1 MRTVPLSERASTLEV
16 QTYAFAVRSA
26 LRRGRVFLP
35 GNHLVGMRLPPD
47 AAMDGYKDAVETILK
62 SVSLEH
68 YTITMVTVAS
78 RTGETEATDAIYL
91 SRYRAALI
99 VLIQDDADVPTE
111 LVVALDRI
119 VDVAPV
125 NARHLVAAAKSSI
138 AMNMPLEI
146 ARKLAAFPP
155 NMLFLALRPERS
167 PDAVLEKLEAAAPEQ
182 KHPPKP
188 PSWKPRIEELEGY
201 GQAKE
206 WALDLIA
213 DLRDWGEGRIAWSD
227 VASGIL
233 LSGPPGTGKTMFAE
247 AVARS
252 CGANFIAASS
262 AVWQAKGHLGDMLAA
277 MRRSFEKAAKTAPTV
292 LLIDEIDSIGDRA
305 KFKGHNTDYS
315 IQVVNALLEL
325 LDGSGGREGVIVV
338 AATNYPEQVD
348 PALRRPGRLDRHAVI
363 ELPDEDTRATI
374 IAMHL
379 GDGLTTDELK
389 TLAAATAGC
398 SGAQLGQFVADAKRR
413 ARRQGRDVR
422 PADLIAMIPPV
433 RHLTE
438 KERRIASTHE
448 AGHAVVGIELGVA
461 TVDCI
466 VVLPKVMRGDGV
478 QGYVQW
484 QMERPLFRSRKSYAY
499 ELAML
504 LGGLA
509 SEQMML
515 GESFDGSGGG
525 ANSDLHRATN
535 LATIMVVSLGMGGM
549 ISYSHASSSEDL
561 AELRRDDADLRRRVE
576 RLLSEALDRA
586 CEIISRRRDD
596 VERLVRILCEREI
609 VTGDELR
616 AMGLGGRAGS

>member
-1 MRTVPLSERASTLEV
+1 MRTVPLSERAPTLEV
-16 QTYAFAVRSA
+16 HTYAFAIRGA
-26 LRRGRVFLP
+26 LRRGRVLLP
-35 GNHLVGMRLPPD
+35 ENHLVGLRLPPGAD
-47 AAMDGYKDAVETILK
+47 MDGYQDAAATVLK
-62 SVSLEH
+62 SANLEH
-68 YTITMVTVAS
+68 YTITTVTVAS
-78 RTGETEATDAIYL
+78 RTGETDVTDAIYL

-99 VLIQDDADVPTE
+99 ILIQDGADIPPD

-119 VDVAPV
+119 VEVSPV
-125 NARHLVAAAKSSI
+125 NARHLVAAAKSSM
-138 AMNMPLEI
+138 AMNLPLKI
-146 ARKLAAFPP
+146 ARKLAAFPT
-155 NMLFLALRPERS
+155 NTLFLALRPGRS
-167 PDAVLEKLEAAAPEQ
+167 LDTVLQKLEASTPKEKQ
-182 KHPPKP
+182 VRKP
-188 PSWKPRIEELEGY
+188 PSWEPRIEELEGY
-201 GQAKE
+201 GDAKT
-206 WALDLIA
+206 WALDLVA
-213 DLRDWGEGRIAWSD
+213 DLRDWREGRIAWSD
-227 VASGIL
+227 VATGIL

-252 CGANFIAASS
+252 CGAKFIPASS
-262 AVWQAKGHLGDMLAA
+262 AVWQSKGHLGDMLAA
-277 MRRSFEKAAKTAPTV
+277 MRRSFEKAAKSAPTI

-363 ELPDEDTRATI
+363 ELPDEDTRAKI

-379 GDGLTTDELK
+379 GDCLRPDELK
-389 TLAAATAGC
+389 TLAAATAGR
-398 SGAQLGQFVADAKRR
+398 SGAQLRQLVGDARRR

-422 PADLIAMIPPV
+422 RADLIEMIPPV
-433 RHLTE
+433 RLLTE
-438 KERRIASTHE
+438 KERRIASAHE

-461 TVDCI
+461 IVDGI
-466 VVLPKVMRGDGV
+466 AVLPQVIRDDGV

-484 QMERPLFRSRKSYAY
+484 RRERSLFRSRKSYRC

-509 SEQMML
+509 SERIIL

-525 ANSDLHRATN
+525 GDSDLHRATN
-535 LATIMVVSLGMGGM
+535 LATIMAVSLGMGGVL
-549 ISYSHASSSEDL
+549 SYTHASSSEEL
-561 AELRRDDADLRRRVE
+561 ANLRREDAELRRRVE

-586 CEIISRRRDD
+586 SEIISRRRDD
-596 VERLVRILCEREI
+596 VERLVRILCEREV

-616 AMGLGGRAGS
+616 AMGFGG

>member
-35 GNHLVGMRLPPD
+35 ENRLVGLRLPPGGDMD
-47 AAMDGYKDAVETILK
+47 AYKDAAETILK
-62 SVSLEH
+62 SAGLEK
-68 YTITMVTVAS
+68 YTISMVIVTS
-78 RTGETEATDAIYL
+78 GPREADARDAIHL
-91 SRYRAALI
+91 SRYKAALI
-99 VLIQDDADVPTE
+99 VLIQDGADIPSE
-111 LVVALDRI
+111 LMVALDRI
-119 VDVAPV
+119 IDVAAV
-125 NARHLVAAAKSSI
+125 NARHLVAAAKSI
-138 AMNMPLEI
+138 AMNIPLEI
-146 ARKLAAFPP
+146 ARRLAAFPAS
-155 NMLFLALRPERS
+155 MLFLALRPGR
-167 PDAVLEKLEAAAPEQ
+167 PLDTVLEKLESTALVHKQ
-182 KHPPKP
+182 IPKP
-188 PSWKPRIEELEGY
+188 PSWEPRIDDLEGY
-201 GQAKE
+201 GKAKE
-206 WALDLIA
+206 WALDLVT
-213 DLRDWGEGRIAWSD
+213 DLSDWRDGRITWSD

-252 CGANFIAASS
+252 CGANFIPASS
-262 AVWQAKGHLGDMLAA
+262 AVWQSKGHLGDMLAA
-277 MRRSFEKAAKTAPTV
+277 MRRSFEKAAKTPPTV

-305 KFKGHNTDYS
+305 KFRGHNTDYS

-348 PALRRPGRLDRHAVI
+348 PALRRPGRLDRHVAI
-363 ELPDEDTRATI
+363 ELPDEDTRAKI

-379 GDGLTTDELK
+379 GDGASPDELK
-389 TLAAATAGC
+389 TLAAATVGR
-398 SGAQLGQFVADAKRR
+398 SGAQLRQLVGNAKRR
-413 ARRQGRDVR
+413 ARRKGRDVR

-438 KERRIASTHE
+438 QERRIASTHE

-461 TVDCI
+461 IVDGI
-466 VVLPKVMRGDGV
+466 VVLPQVSRDDGV

-484 QMERPLFRSRKSYAY
+484 RRERPLFRSRKSYRS

-509 SEQMML
+509 SERTIL

-525 ANSDLHRATN
+525 ADSDLHRATN
-535 LATIMVVSLGMGGM
+535 LATIMAVSLGMGGV
-549 ISYSHASSSEDL
+549 ISYSHASSSDELAKLRRED
-561 AELRRDDADLRRRVE
+561 AELRRLVE
-576 RLLSEALDRA
+576 RLLSEALNRA
-586 CEIISRRRDD
+586 CEIIRRRRED
-596 VERLVRILCEREI
+596 VERLVRMLCERGV

-616 AMGLGGRAGS
+616 AMGLDGQAGS

>member
-35 GNHLVGMRLPPD
+35 ENRLVGLRLPPGADMD
-47 AAMDGYKDAVETILK
+47 AYKDAAEAVLK
-62 SVSLEH
+62 SASLAK
-68 YTITMVTVAS
+68 YTITMVIVTPG
-78 RTGETEATDAIYL
+78 TGEADARDAIHL
-91 SRYRAALI
+91 SRYKAALI
-99 VLIQDDADVPTE
+99 VLIQDGADIASE

-125 NARHLVAAAKSSI
+125 SARHLVAAAKSI
-138 AMNMPLEI
+138 AMNIPLEI
-146 ARKLAAFPP
+146 ARRLAAFPAS
-155 NMLFLALRPERS
+155 MLFLALRPGRS
-167 PDAVLEKLEAAAPEQ
+167 LDTVLEKLESTLLVQ
-182 KHPPKP
+182 KQIPKP
-188 PSWKPRIEELEGY
+188 PSWEPRIDDLEGY
-201 GQAKE
+201 GKAKE

-213 DLRDWGEGRIAWSD
+213 DLRDWQDGRIAWSD

-252 CGANFIAASS
+252 CGANFIPASS
-262 AVWQAKGHLGDMLAA
+262 AAWQSKGHLGDMLAA
-277 MRRSFEKAAKTAPTV
+277 MRRSFEKAAKKPPTV

-338 AATNYPEQVD
+338 AATNYPEHVD

-363 ELPDEDTRATI
+363 ELPDEDTRAKI
-374 IAMHL
+374 IAMYL
-379 GDGLTTDELK
+379 GDRLSPDELK
-389 TLAAATAGC
+389 TLAAATAGR
-398 SGAQLGQFVADAKRR
+398 SGAQLRQLVGDAKRF

-422 PADLIAMIPPV
+422 PADLIAMIPPL

-438 KERRIASTHE
+438 SERRIACTHE

-461 TVDCI
+461 CVDGI
-466 VVLPKVMRGDGV
+466 VVLPHVMRDDGV

-484 QMERPLFRSRKSYAY
+484 RREGSLFRSRKSYRY

-509 SEQMML
+509 CERVIL
-515 GESFDGSGGG
+515 GESSDGSGGG
-525 ANSDLHRATN
+525 ANSDLYRATN
-535 LATIMVVSLGMGGM
+535 LATIMVASLGMGGV
-549 ISYSHASSSEDL
+549 ISCSHASSSEEL
-561 AELRRDDADLRRRVE
+561 AELRRVDPELRRRVE
-576 RLLSEALDRA
+576 RLLSEELDRA
-586 CEIISRRRDD
+586 CEIIRRRRDD
-596 VERLVRILCEREI
+596 VERLVQMLCEQVV
-609 VTGDELR
+609 VTGDELQS
-616 AMGLGGRAGS
+616 MGLGG

>member
-1 MRTVPLSERASTLEV
+1 M
-16 QTYAFAVRSA
+16 
-26 LRRGRVFLP
+26 
-35 GNHLVGMRLPPD
+35 D
-47 AAMDGYKDAVETILK
+47 AYKDAAETIMK
-62 SVSLEH
+62 SASLEK
-68 YTITMVTVAS
+68 YTITIVTVAS
-78 RTGETEATDAIYL
+78 RTGEAEATDAIHL
-91 SRYRAALI
+91 SRYKAALI
-99 VLIQDDADVPTE
+99 VLFQDGADIPSE

-125 NARHLVAAAKSSI
+125 NARHLIAAAKSSI
-138 AMNMPLEI
+138 AMNIPLEI
-146 ARKLAAFPP
+146 ARRLAAFPASI
-155 NMLFLALRPERS
+155 LFLALRPGR
-167 PDAVLEKLEAAAPEQ
+167 PLDTVLEKLEATAPVQ
-182 KHPPKP
+182 KQIPKP
-188 PSWKPRIEELEGY
+188 ASWEPRIHDLEGY
-201 GQAKE
+201 GKAKE

-213 DLRDWGEGRIAWSD
+213 DLRDWRDGRITWSD

-252 CGANFIAASS
+252 CGANFIPASS
-262 AVWQAKGHLGDMLAA
+262 AVWQSKGHLGEMLAA
-277 MRRSFEKAAKTAPTV
+277 MRRSFEKAAKAAPTV

-305 KFKGHNTDYS
+305 KFRGQNADYS

-363 ELPDEDTRATI
+363 ELPDEDTRAKI

-379 GDGLTTDELK
+379 GDGASPDELK
-389 TLAAATAGC
+389 TLAAATVGR
-398 SGAQLGQFVADAKRR
+398 SGAQLRQLVGDAKRR
-413 ARRQGRDVR
+413 ARRQARDVR

-438 KERRIASTHE
+438 QERRIASTHE

-461 TVDCI
+461 TVDGI
-466 VVLPKVMRGDGV
+466 VVLPQVMRSDGV

-484 QMERPLFRSRKSYAY
+484 RRERSLFRGRKSYRS

-509 SEQMML
+509 SERVIL

-525 ANSDLHRATN
+525 ADSDLHRATN
-535 LATIMVVSLGMGGM
+535 LATIMAVSLGMGGV
-549 ISYSHASSSEDL
+549 ISYTHASSSEEL
-561 AELRRDDADLRRRVE
+561 AELRREDPELRLRVE
-576 RLLSEALDRA
+576 RLLSDSLDRA
-586 CEIISRRRDD
+586 CEIIRRRRDE
-596 VERLVRILCEREI
+596 VERIIQILCEREV

-616 AMGLGGRAGS
+616 AMGLDGQAGS